1 MVAPNG
7 TLTSEAG
14 SLEEPTITPITPQ
27 KTNNEITKHFIESDT
42 PQNSSVGS
50 IKKDDDLALLAAW
63 EGLLDYDF
71 VSTDQKK
78 SYRFIRKWAI
88 WMTLGATVAA
98 TAAAVLVSYQANSIL
113 EVMRIALVI
122 MPIVSVAL
130 MNYAGEYA
138 RNTAWIEYRVG
149 AEMIRSQIYLCRTG
163 TGDYADKSKA
173 EKQALLMDAVKK
185 AYQRISSSDFVP
197 YMRAREKVE
206 IKDEIKIRAYESPG
220 TSNDD
225 PGLGTLRVEDYLEWR
240 IKPQIKWYVERI
252 EQDYLRKRHTSVRVL
267 ILAGMGSALVGLY
280 PPFAPIVAITTGAGV
295 ALTLWSNVQTTGA
308 TYGIFHKAASD
319 LQLRLREWEILPP
332 ELQAQPKHRNKLV
345 MDMEFIFEQERTE
358 WEKQVRMMQHSVEQA
373 FKDSRSLRSNEKDN
387 GENSEEELA
396 AEGEVAK

>member
-1 MVAPNG
+1 MAESTETPTLPESPLLTPTIAQVAPQAGANG
-7 TLTSEAG
+7 KGAYSAAENA
-14 SLEEPTITPITPQ
+14 P
-27 KTNNEITKHFIESDT
+27 KR
-42 PQNSSVGS
+42 
-50 IKKDDDLALLAAW
+50 DDDLALLAAW

-88 WMTLGATVAA
+88 WMTLGATIAA
-98 TAAAVLVSYQANSIL
+98 TAAAVLMSYQANSIL

-130 MNYAGEYA
+130 MNYASEYA

-149 AEMIRSQIYLCRTG
+149 AEMLRSQIYLYRTG
-163 TGDYADKSKA
+163 AGDYANKSKV
-173 EKQALLMDAVKK
+173 EKQALLVASVKK

-197 YMRAREKVE
+197 YMRAREKMA
-206 IKDEIKIRAYESPG
+206 IKEDIKLNCRESPG
-220 TSNDD
+220 TSNED
-225 PGLGTLRVEDYLEWR
+225 PGLGALSVENYLEWR
-240 IKPQIKWYVERI
+240 IKPQIKWYVGRI
-252 EQDYLRKRHTSVRVL
+252 EQDYLRKRHTSIQVL

-319 LQLRLREWEILPP
+319 LQLCLREWEILPP
-332 ELQAQPKHRNKLV
+332 EFQAQPKHQNKLV
-345 MDMEFIFEQERTE
+345 MDMEFIFEQERNE
-358 WEKQVRMMQHSVEQA
+358 WEKQVRMMQQSVEQA
-373 FKDSRSLRSNEKDN
+373 FKDSRNLRNEEKDN
-387 GENSEEELA
+387 DENSEEEEDT